1 MANMGFG
8 IKNNLV
14 YCKRRDNKIWTIQI
28 HWSQDTDLR
37 QNKTRTQPKTW
48 GEPMCSRRESTSSF
62 GKSLVGDIWKKKEM
76 VNISN
81 ICWWT
86 RQFCYYHI
94 LSLDMCD
101 ISSRERTLS
110 KYYFFLKIVLN
121 LNNWEVVES
130 CIIQEKFEYTKGV
143 IKSRKS
149 KDRQYNGQQKK
160 DKETDLQ
167 NITQHCI
174 SCPSIYD
181 FLLLLLY
188 IQTFLE

>member
-1 MANMGFG
+1 
-8 IKNNLV
+8 
-14 YCKRRDNKIWTIQI
+14 
-28 HWSQDTDLR
+28 
-37 QNKTRTQPKTW
+37 
-48 GEPMCSRRESTSSF
+48 MCSRRESTYCF

-86 RQFCYYHI
+86 RQFCY
-94 LSLDMCD
+94 
-101 ISSRERTLS
+101 LS

-160 DKETDLQ
+160 DKETNTDLQ
-167 NITQHCI
+167 NITQKHKDGTTITPVKTGSELITELI
-174 SCPSIYD
+174 SHSFD
-181 FLLLLLY
+181 LY
-188 IQTFLE
+188 LCSTELVWRKQDDIDVDIWMMQKKKNKASALKQKGRA